1 MSNTITTKKES
12 SDWLFLSPHIF
23 KQEKANIFQNKT
35 TFKVRVLSELV
46 QYSGPSTQ
54 EDDSNNI
61 EINGVGTKYLFK
73 GRILDRNM
81 AHEKYLEDPCDP
93 SIAGSE
99 GAQVLASL
107 HTNIIVSSN
116 QGIPNI
122 SVGDIVFGELD
133 AGQNGSIYDLQFAEM
148 SNISDVFF
156 FPSSEEKIERCFDIK
171 DAFQDWDG
179 GTLQSNAELP
189 PYDPE
194 SGELYIDTVTYAPT
208 LGDLQIALLKEL
220 QSRISNSQ
228 IPQGIVIT
236 SGFRSEEA
244 QARTSYDKLIGEGR
258 NALVNLYAQD
268 DLAQEVEDAFF
279 NSEPNDQ
286 LQAIIDVYKAQVA
299 RGRFISAHMFSGAID
314 IGVGGTGAEA
324 VGGILNAN
332 ERQLIIDTA
341 NSIVGVAK
349 AFFYEPSKGS
359 GNHIH
364 GDIPVN
370 FLNSEASS
378 KAPVE
383 HESPAQHTE
392 EQQ

>member
-54 EDDSNNI
+54 EDDSNDI
-61 EINGVGTKYLFK
+61 EINGVGTKFLFK

-156 FPSSEEKIERCFDIK
+156 FPSSGEKIERCFDIK

-179 GTLQSNAELP
+179 GTLESNSELP
-189 PYDPE
+189 PYDPT
-194 SGELYIDTVTYAPT
+194 SGNVFIDLSPNPV
-208 LGDLQIALLKEL
+208 LGDLQIAFLKEL
-220 QSRISNSQ
+220 QSRISAEQ
-228 IPQGIVIT
+228 IPRGLLIT
-236 SGFRSEEA
+236 SGFRSVEA
-244 QARTSYDKLIGEGR
+244 QAKTSYDKLKTEGR
-258 NALVNLYAQD
+258 
-268 DLAQEVEDAFF
+268 
-279 NSEPNDQ
+279 
-286 LQAIIDVYKAQVA
+286 
-299 RGRFISAHMFSGAID
+299 GAI
-314 IGVGGTGAEA
+314 TG
-324 VGGILNAN
+324 LY
-332 ERQLIIDTA
+332 RQKLRMLTLLQNQTINI
-341 NSIVGVAK
+341 K
-349 AFFYEPSKGS
+349 
-359 GNHIH
+359 
-364 GDIPVN
+364 
-370 FLNSEASS
+370 
-378 KAPVE
+378 
-383 HESPAQHTE
+383 Q
-392 EQQ
+392 

>member
-148 SNISDVFF
+148 SNISDIFS
-156 FPSSEEKIERCFDIK
+156 FPSSGEKIERCFDIK

-179 GTLQSNAELP
+179 GTLQSNSELP
-189 PYDPE
+189 PYDPT
-194 SGELYIDTVTYAPT
+194 SGNVYIDTTSRAPV
-208 LGDLQIALLKEL
+208 LGDLQIAFLKEL
-220 QSRISNSQ
+220 QSRITEEQ
-228 IPQGIVIT
+228 IPRGLLIT
-236 SGFRSEEA
+236 SGFRSVES
-244 QARTSYDKLIGEGR
+244 QAKTSYDKLKTEGR
-258 NALVNLYAQD
+258 KAIEKLYRQKAAAL
-268 DLAQEVEDAFF
+268 EIEDAYF
-279 NSEPNDQ
+279 NAEPDDQ
-286 LQAIIDVYKAQVA
+286 FQAIVDKYNEQIE
-299 RGRFISAHMFSGAID
+299 RGIYLSAHLYSGAID
-314 IGVGGTGAEA
+314 IGIGGKGAEA
-324 VGGILNAN
+324 VGGILNEA
-332 ERQLIIDTA
+332 EWTLVIDTA

-349 AFFYEPSKGS
+349 AFFYEPSKGT

-364 GDIPVN
+364 GEIPAN
-370 FLNSEASS
+370 FLNSQASS

-383 HESPAQHTE
+383 HESPAEHTE